1 MVTDENGTKKQR
13 LSPGGTGFQ
22 PVQDFHCTRRNLPH
36 WQLPGSVYF
45 ITWRCLTG
53 IILSPAERYVTL
65 GAIRHWHGIKWQ
77 LFTAVVMPDHVHILA
92 QPLIRPT
99 GGVFDLAEILHS
111 IKRFSARKINQG
123 RGIEG
128 SLWQDER
135 FDRIVRDEAEFLE
148 KWQYIRNN
156 PVKAALVSTP
166 EEYLWLY
173 ESDGAAQV
181 ENLCHQE

>member
-1 MVTDENGTKKQR
+1 MVTYKKEINHPKKR
-13 LSPGGTGFQ
+13 PGGTGFQ
-22 PVQDFHCTRRNLPH
+22 PVQNFHCTRRNLPH

-53 IILSPAERYVTL
+53 QTLSHEERTITL

-77 LFTAVVMPDHVHILA
+77 IFAAVVMPDHVHALA
-92 QPLIRPT
+92 QPLNQPAEGT
-99 GGVFDLAEILHS
+99 FSLAEIIHS

-123 RGIEG
+123 RGVRG
-128 SLWQDER
+128 SLWQEER

-156 PVKAALVSTP
+156 PVKAALASTP
-166 EEYLWLY
+166 EEYPWLY
-173 ESDGAAQV
+173 ESDG
-181 ENLCHQE
+181 